1 MELKEEITIEVL
13 EDKLWDHYSE
23 LPNPLWYAQPIKT
36 NDMKKDVVIF
46 DLDGT
51 LADIDARRKLATKPD
66 GKMDWDT
73 FFDPDNIKLDLPN
86 DSVIQMAKTLDAQG
100 FTIVIFSGR
109 SKATKDAT
117 AAWLDKHNVPFN
129 IMKMRPTGHP
139 WAFMPDDK
147 LKKGWLDDI
156 FPGDKKDRILCVFD
170 DRTKVVNMWRDNGLS
185 CFQVAPG
192 DF

>member
-1 MELKEEITIEVL
+1 VDLKEITMDVL
-13 EDKLWDHYSE
+13 EEELWDHYSE
-23 LPNPLWYAQPIKT
+23 LPNPLWYAQPHKIKH
-36 NDMKKDVVIF
+36 MKKDVVIF

-51 LADIDARRKLATKPD
+51 LALIDDRRALATKPN

-86 DSVIQMAKTLDAQG
+86 DPVIQMAQTLDAQG
-100 FTIVIFSGR
+100 FKIVIFSGR
-109 SKATKDAT
+109 SKATKDVT
-117 AAWLDKHNVPFN
+117 ADWLDKHNVPFH

-147 LKKGWLDDI
+147 LKQGWLDDI
-156 FPGDKKDRILCVFD
+156 FSGDQKNRILCVFD
-170 DRTKVVNMWRDNGLS
+170 DRQKVVDMWRNNGLT